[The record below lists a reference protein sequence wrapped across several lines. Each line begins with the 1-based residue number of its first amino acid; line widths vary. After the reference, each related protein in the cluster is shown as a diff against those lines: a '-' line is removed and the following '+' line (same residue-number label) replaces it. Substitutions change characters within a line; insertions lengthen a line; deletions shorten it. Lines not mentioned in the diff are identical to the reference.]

1 MFNTGVP
8 TMGSRK
14 SRSRYA
20 IGRVFA
26 AFDSFSAARGAAR
39 EAERLMMMS
48 DDALT
53 RRGLR
58 REDVMHHA
66 FRSYFGT

>member
-1 MFNTGVP
+1 MFHSSSPTTGF
-8 TMGSRK
+8 RK

-20 IGRVFA
+20 FGRVFA
-26 AFDSFSAARGAAR
+26 AFDSFSAAHGAAR

-48 DDALT
+48 DDALA